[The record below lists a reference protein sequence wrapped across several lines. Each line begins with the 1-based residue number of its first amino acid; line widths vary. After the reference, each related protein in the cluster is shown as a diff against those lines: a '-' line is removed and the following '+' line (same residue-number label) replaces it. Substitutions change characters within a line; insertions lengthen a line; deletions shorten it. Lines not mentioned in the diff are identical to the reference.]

1 MATHVSQRIGIFAD
15 VSNLYHSA
23 RHLYH
28 AKVNYK
34 ELLEAATKNRA
45 LIRAIA
51 YVIKAEEM
59 GEAKFFDALRRAD
72 WDVKV
77 KDLQIFA
84 GGAKKGDWDTG
95 IAIDA
100 IELAPKLDVVV
111 LVSGDGD
118 YIPLVEHLKRATGC
132 RVEIFAFG
140 KSASG
145 KLKEVADEFTDL
157 DKDPKRFLIKHE
169 KKQSS

>member
-1 MATHVSQRIGIFAD
+1 MAIHLAQRIGVFAD

-23 RHLYH
+23 KHLYG

-34 ELLEAATKNRA
+34 ELLKAATRDRA

-51 YVIKAEEM
+51 YVIRAEEM
-59 GEAKFFDALRRAD
+59 GESKFFEALGHSG
-72 WDVKV
+72 WEVKA
-77 KDLQIFA
+77 KDLQVFA

-95 IAIDA
+95 IAMDA

-118 YIPLVEHLKRATGC
+118 YVPLVEHLKRASAC
-132 RVEIFAFG
+132 RVEVIAFG

-145 KLKEVADEFTDL
+145 KLIEAADEFIDL
-157 DKDPKRFLIKHE
+157 DKEPKRFLM
-169 KKQSS
+169 KK